1 MKILVTGGCGF
12 IGSHLCDRL
21 IKEGHEVVCIDNL
34 MTGNLRNV
42 KYIINHPNFKFVN
55 ANIRDEITIDFVPEQ
70 IYDLACPASPVHY
83 QNASLE
89 TLLTC
94 LQGSINVLNFA
105 EKHKARVLL
114 TSTSE
119 VYGDP

>member
-42 KYIINHPNFKFVN
+42 KSIINHPNFKFVN
-55 ANIRDEITIDFVPEQ
+55 ANIRD
-70 IYDLACPASPVHY
+70 
-83 QNASLE
+83 
-89 TLLTC
+89 
-94 LQGSINVLNFA
+94 
-105 EKHKARVLL
+105 
-114 TSTSE
+114 
-119 VYGDP
+119 